1 MPKKATG
8 EPVPLPIAETAMSP
22 APDRRRVSRSLGWFY
37 ICAPAMAEVWLAF
50 QDHRPAHVPAL
61 LAICVLAQIL
71 GVLLV
76 RGVADDA
83 PAVVLKGLLALSTVL
98 VAGLCFVSGANGNGF
113 AYLFLWATPYA
124 FVFGLRH
131 AVVQGVFAAALL
143 IGVHDVV
150 EHDPLIGV
158 DVDHWLIPVVT
169 LVVVGAMVHRLTSE
183 LRRADGERLRIEH
196 ERAEVESGR
205 AASEAERARR
215 EAAMGRL
222 GRVALRVP
230 DRQALLDEAVAIVTE
245 TLGIADCAI
254 LELVEGGDRVRLAAA
269 TGAAIEPGA
278 DPEELSTE
286 DRLLTGW
293 VLAGEE
299 PVTVWEWASERR
311 FDAPGLRER
320 GIRSTAAAAIRGRT
334 GAFGIIGVHAAEL
347 GVFSADD
354 AQWLQSMAD
363 LLASALDRDESEA
376 RMRHQSLHDGLTGLP
391 NRTLFYDRIEHAF
404 ARAQRTE
411 TLVAVLLLDVDQFK
425 TINDSLGHE
434 AGDDLLVALSARL
447 QHVIRGSDTVA
458 RLGGDEFVVLCEVES
473 EAESFAVAERIADAW
488 ERPIPVGTGGE
499 IFVSASIGITI
510 ARGPQSAETMLREAD
525 AAMYRAKEGGRGRF
539 ELFDEEMRQHA
550 FSRLRTE
557 SDLRRAVERE
567 QFRVHYQPIFDV
579 AEHRLLGVEA
589 LVRWHRPGN
598 GIVGPAEFI
607 GLTEETGLIAPLG
620 RWVLEQATAQVAL
633 WRERFPHAA
642 DLGVTVNVSGR
653 QLARPEFLAEVQ
665 DALGR
670 CGLEPGSLGL
680 EITESVL
687 MKDVSSPRS
696 TLDALRA
703 LGVRVLLDDFGTGY
717 SSLSRLKGVPVDA
730 IKVDRSFVDG
740 LGAEEEDT
748 AIVNAIVDIAN
759 SLGLGAI
766 AEGVE
771 TSAQLEALRALGC
784 DGAQGYLFAAPMSAA
799 DFEELLGAG
808 PVALLGPAA
817 TGA

>member
-1 MPKKATG
+1 
-8 EPVPLPIAETAMSP
+8 
-22 APDRRRVSRSLGWFY
+22 
-37 ICAPAMAEVWLAF
+37 MAEVWLAF
-50 QDHRPAHVPAL
+50 QSPRPGHVVPL
-61 LAICVLAQIL
+61 LAICAAAQVLGL
-71 GVLLV
+71 LLV
-76 RGVADDA
+76 RGVADAA
-83 PAVVLKGLLALSTVL
+83 PAPVLKVLLTLSSVL
-98 VAGLCFVSGANGNGF
+98 VAGLCLLSGSTGNGF
-113 AYLFLWATPYA
+113 AYLFLWVTPYA

-131 AVVQGVFAAALL
+131 AVLQGAIAALL
-143 IGVHDVV
+143 LVAAHDLVDG
-150 EHDPLIGV
+150 DPLVGAHL
-158 DVDHWLIPVVT
+158 DQWLIPIAT
-169 LVVVGAMVHRLTSE
+169 LVVVGAMVHRLTKE
-183 LRRADGERLRIEH
+183 LGRADDDRVRSEH
-196 ERAEVESGR
+196 ERAEVEATR

-222 GRVALRVP
+222 GRMALRVP
-230 DRQALLDEAVAIVTE
+230 DRQALLDEAVALVTE
-245 TLGIADCAI
+245 TLGTEHCAI
-254 LELVEGGDRVRLAAA
+254 LELVEGGDRVRLAAGA
-269 TGAAIEPGA
+269 GAATDPQA
-278 DPEELSTE
+278 DREDLPTE

-293 VLAGEE
+293 VLAGDE
-299 PVTVWEWASERR
+299 PVVVWEWASERR
-311 FDAPGLRER
+311 FDAVALRGR

-334 GAFGIIGVHAAEL
+334 GAFGVIAVHAPEL
-347 GVFSADD
+347 GSFTADD

-363 LLASALDRDESEA
+363 LLASALDREDSEA
-376 RMRHQSLHDGLTGLP
+376 RMRHQSLHDALTGLP
-391 NRTLFYDRIEHAF
+391 NRSLFYDRIEHAF
-404 ARAQRTE
+404 ARAQRAE
-411 TLVAVLLLDVDQFK
+411 SLVAVFLLDVDQFK

-434 AGDDLLVALSARL
+434 AGDDLLIALSARL

-458 RLGGDEFVVLCEVES
+458 RLGGDEFVVVCEVET
-473 EAESFAVAERIADAW
+473 EAEAFAVAERIADAW

-510 ARGPQSAETMLREAD
+510 SARPQSAETMLREAD
-525 AAMYRAKEGGRGRF
+525 AAMYRAKEGGRGRY

-550 FSRLRTE
+550 FARLRTE

-579 AEHRLLGVEA
+579 AERTLIGVEA
-589 LVRWHRPGN
+589 LVRWDRPGN

-620 RWVLEQATAQVAL
+620 RWVLERATAQVAR
-633 WRERFPHAA
+633 WREQFPHAA

-653 QLARPEFLAEVQ
+653 QLARPEFLSEVQ
-665 DALGR
+665 VALDR

-696 TLDALRA
+696 TLESLRD

-748 AIVNAIVDIAN
+748 AIVTAIVDIAT

-771 TSAQLEALRALGC
+771 TSGQLDALRALGC
-784 DGAQGYLFAAPMSAA
+784 DGAQGYLFAAPMCAD
-799 DFEELLGAG
+799 DFEAILAS
-808 PVALLGPAA
+808 GPAPQLDPEPA
-817 TGA
+817 GA